1 MKRTRLL
8 LAVCLLLVMAV
19 MPSLADVKLPAI
31 IGDNMVLQQNINAPI
46 WGWANPGEAI
56 TVEAPWLKSP
66 ISTKADQDGKWMVKL
81 KTPKTGGPYTI
92 TVKGYNEITLMKN
105 VMVGEVWICS
115 GQSNMAMG
123 IGVVNNSQQEIAAAN
138 YPNIRLFHVR
148 HKISPEPVK
157 TIDGKWYLCSPQAVA
172 SQGDW
177 AGFSAAGYFFG
188 REIHKKINVPVG
200 LIETSW
206 GGTPAEAWT
215 SKKTLLSDPDFEA
228 IAKKIP
234 PVLSPQEQKESE
246 QKLEQWAKTLKGP
259 DVGLKEKW
267 MMADLDQEGWG
278 EMKLPQLWEDAG
290 LDIDGVVWFRKSFEL
305 PDSWQGE
312 DLLIELGPIDDNE
325 ITWVNGTEVG
335 KTDGWDVNRRYEIPS
350 SVIRPGKNVVAVR
363 VVDGRGGGG
372 IYGAAEQMKLYPAD
386 GSGDDSISLA
396 GRWLYKVGRIYSLLM
411 PGQNPNKPTVLYN
424 GMLAPLIPYGIRGV
438 AWYQGESNAER
449 AYQYRKLFPAMIKN
463 WRDDWGQGDFPFYY
477 VQIAPFKS
485 WYKPFEC
492 AELREAQLMS
502 LSVANTGMVVT
513 SDIGDVN
520 DVHPKNK
527 QEVGRRL
534 ALWALAKTYGHELVY
549 SGPLYKSMQ
558 VEGDKIRIFFDYTG
572 GGLMAKGPKLTHFTI
587 AGSNQK
593 FVDAEAVIDGNTVVV
608 SSKKVKQP
616 VAVRFGWSNTAEPNL
631 FNKEGLPASIF
642 RTDDWPSVTIDKKEP
657 SF

>member
-1 MKRTRLL
+1 MKRARLL
-8 LAVCLLLVMAV
+8 LAVYLLLVLAV

-350 SVIRPGKNVVAVR
+350 SVIRPGKNVIAVR
-363 VVDGRGGGG
+363 VFDGRGGGG

-572 GGLMAKGPKLTHFTI
+572 GGLMVKGPKLTHFTI